1 MQQMMP
7 EMMGTEVRLMISMGL
22 LPVIEAM
29 TMITAATGDME
40 RIRLAVS
47 CIGRATATLLTPTFS
62 VISGMMLIKE

>member
-1 MQQMMP
+1 
-7 EMMGTEVRLMISMGL
+7 MISMGL